1 MENKFIDIND
11 HFKKMELN
19 LWDYSRPDSHAPIN
33 IIGDHFHDKGGLMI
47 SYRYIV
53 KNMSFKDKP
62 LKKIIAD
69 KRVTIDAIHQDIV
82 KEFEEDKVKNEK
94 NKKKIKQLENKCK
107 KNPSEVLELE
117 INKLR
122 KEVDTYKSE
131 KSMEYYLDTG
141 ILLSEYY
148 SKKEEEPIINTEITV
163 LDFMNKKK
171 KVEPSNNLI
180 NEYMKKVDDTVI
192 SDNITYNIDNCPL
205 CKNPLTL
212 KNVDSLLIC
221 EKCGYTNNIIIN
233 SEKVSY
239 KDPPRESSY
248 FAYKRINHF
257 NEWLAQFQAKET
269 TDIPEEVYSGI
280 IKELDKNKFI
290 DISDISYKN
299 MREIL
304 KKLKFNKYYEH
315 IPHIINIVN
324 GKKAPI
330 LTRQYEEQLRM
341 MFKEIQTPFMQH
353 CPENRK
359 NFLSYSYVLHKFCE
373 LLELDELLVYFP
385 LLKSREKLQQQ
396 DKIWEKI
403 CGSLRWQY
411 IPSI

>member
-1 MENKFIDIND
+1 
-11 HFKKMELN
+11 
-19 LWDYSRPDSHAPIN
+19 
-33 IIGDHFHDKGGLMI
+33 
-47 SYRYIV
+47 
-53 KNMSFKDKP
+53 MSFKDKP

-192 SDNITYNIDNCPL
+192 SDI
-205 CKNPLTL
+205 
-212 KNVDSLLIC
+212 
-221 EKCGYTNNIIIN
+221 
-233 SEKVSY
+233 
-239 KDPPRESSY
+239 
-248 FAYKRINHF
+248 
-257 NEWLAQFQAKET
+257 
-269 TDIPEEVYSGI
+269 
-280 IKELDKNKFI
+280 
-290 DISDISYKN
+290 
-299 MREIL
+299 
-304 KKLKFNKYYEH
+304 
-315 IPHIINIVN
+315 
-324 GKKAPI
+324 
-330 LTRQYEEQLRM
+330 
-341 MFKEIQTPFMQH
+341 
-353 CPENRK
+353 
-359 NFLSYSYVLHKFCE
+359 
-373 LLELDELLVYFP
+373 
-385 LLKSREKLQQQ
+385 
-396 DKIWEKI
+396 
-403 CGSLRWQY
+403 
-411 IPSI
+411 